1 SALTLMQL
9 DNPGA
14 PVFYSILPGVVNPNN
29 GGYVAGMPEKQLANL
44 VAIQLGHYYDLPVL
58 SGGFGATDAHEPN
71 GWQAGKETSSD
82 PLPISMSGADMGAG
96 IGLLE
101 ASTLLYPE
109 KILFDDDIFHTVKTL
124 VQGLDVNQQTLALD
138 EIMEVGPRGHFL
150 TQPSTKDNLRE
161 LWQPG
166 ITHKWSPEKG
176 DFEDPQKVAKEKID
190 WILNNHQPEPLD
202 PDVKEE
208 IESIIDKAEK
218 ELSSSK
224 I

>member
-14 PVFYSILPGVVNPNN
+14 PVFYSLLPQGMMNPYT
-29 GGYVAGMPEKQLANL
+29 GGYYSGVPASTLLNTAGVE
-44 VAIQLGHYYDLPVL
+44 VGHYYDLPVL
-58 SGGFGATDAHEPN
+58 AGTFGLSVTF
-71 GWQAGKETSSD
+71 
-82 PLPISMSGADMGAG
+82 SGADLMVG
-96 IGLLE
+96 IGLRE
-101 ASTLLYPE
+101 ESTMLYLPN
-109 KILFDDDIFHTVKTL
+109 ILVDYEEFGHHKAL
-124 VQGLDVNQQTLALD
+124 AQGLDVNQQTLALD

-218 ELSSSK
+218 ELSSQG
-224 I
+224 